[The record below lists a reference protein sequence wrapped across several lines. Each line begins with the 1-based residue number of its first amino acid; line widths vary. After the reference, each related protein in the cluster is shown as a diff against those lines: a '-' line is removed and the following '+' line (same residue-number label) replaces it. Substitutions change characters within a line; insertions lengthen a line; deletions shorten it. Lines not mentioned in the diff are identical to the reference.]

1 MDALSFQPWHKQQC
15 WEAPMHRDRPVV
27 IESAEQLKVLLK
39 QQPNRHKR
47 QRLHALYLFASD
59 QVTTRQQAA
68 LLLGVHRET
77 LGRWMSLYASGGLA
91 ALLDLYVPKGKPPAL
106 SQAVIAAL
114 EQQLQQPKGFASFE
128 SMRVWLF
135 ETYAVTISAKT
146 LQKFVRRRFGARP
159 KVARPSHIKK
169 PEGSE

>member
-1 MDALSFQPWHKQQC
+1 MDEISFQPWHKQQC

-27 IESAEQLKVLLK
+27 TESAEELKALLK
-39 QQPNRHKR
+39 QESNRHKR
-47 QRLHALYLFASD
+47 QRLHALYLFASA

-68 LLLGVHRET
+68 QLLGVHRET
-77 LGRWMSLYASGGLA
+77 LGRWMSSYASGGLA
-91 ALLDLYVPKGKPPAL
+91 ALLDLYVPKGKPPSL
-106 SQAVIAAL
+106 PQAVIADL
-114 EQQLQQPKGFASFE
+114 GQQLQQPEGFASFE
-128 SMRVWLF
+128 TMRVWLF
-135 ETYAVTISAKT
+135 ETHAVTISAKT